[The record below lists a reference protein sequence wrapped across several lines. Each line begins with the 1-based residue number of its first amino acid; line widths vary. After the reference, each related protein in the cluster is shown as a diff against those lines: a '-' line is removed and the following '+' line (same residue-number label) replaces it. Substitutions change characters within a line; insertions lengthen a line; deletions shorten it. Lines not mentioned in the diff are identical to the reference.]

1 MEIIESIINISEGQ
15 NKENVD
21 YIVDSIKQ
29 TPGCF
34 LLDYSSDADH
44 NRTVITFIGN
54 RQSLMPA
61 VKELYKRALEK
72 IDLRSHK
79 GEHPR
84 MGAVDVVPFVPIQDV
99 TMEETVAFS
108 LEVAKMINETYK
120 VPVYLYEE
128 SQKQADRKNLATIR
142 KGEFEGLPEKMK
154 KPEWKPDFGECAPH
168 ESAGASVVGARMP
181 LIAFNVNLG
190 TSDIKIA
197 DKIAKSVRGISG
209 GLSSVKG
216 MGVELKERNI
226 VQVSMNMVNYKKS
239 PLFRV
244 FEMIKAEAERYG
256 VPIVGSE
263 IIGLVPQDALFETA
277 EYYLRCENYAP
288 TCVLENKINGV
299 LHSMLPKA

>member
-61 VKELYKRALEK
+61 VKELYKRAIEK

-84 MGAVDVVPFVPIQDV
+84 MGAVDVVPFVPIQEI
-99 TMEETVAFS
+99 TMEETIAFS
-108 LEVAKMINETYK
+108 VEVAKMIHETYK

-128 SQKQADRKNLATIR
+128 SQKQADRKNLAAIR

-168 ESAGASVVGARMP
+168 SSAGASVVGARMP
-181 LIAFNVNLG
+181 LIAFNVNIG

-197 DKIAKSVRGISG
+197 DRIAKAVRGISG
-209 GLSSVKG
+209 GLSSVKA

-226 VQVSMNMVNYKKS
+226 VQISMNMVNYKKS

-244 FEMIKAEAERYG
+244 FEMIKSEAERWG

-277 EYYLRCENYAP
+277 EFYLRCENYAP

-299 LHSMLPKA
+299 LHAMLPKA

>member
-1 MEIIESIINISEGQ
+1 
-15 NKENVD
+15 
-21 YIVDSIKQ
+21 
-29 TPGCF
+29 
-34 LLDYSSDADH
+34 
-44 NRTVITFIGN
+44 
-54 RQSLMPA
+54 MPA
-61 VKELYKRALEK
+61 VKELYRRALEK

-99 TMEETVAFS
+99 TMEETIAFS
-108 LEVAKMINETYK
+108 VEVAKMINETYK

-128 SQKQADRKNLATIR
+128 SQKQADRKNLAAIR

-168 ESAGASVVGARMP
+168 VSAGASVVGARMP

-197 DKIAKSVRGISG
+197 DKIAKAVRGISG